1 MNRIQ
6 SAWRNVIH
14 GREVD
19 RDSDAELESYLD
31 YSTADYERRGLTRE
45 AAARAARADMGS
57 AAAVREQ
64 VFLVRA
70 GCSLET
76 FWRDLTYGWR
86 GLRRNPSISV
96 VAIASLALG
105 IGASTAI
112 FSVVDALMLRPLPVR
127 EPAALVGF
135 QRTELGA
142 DATTDILDDARFSYP
157 EFQTYRHEPQVFTG
171 VAAVLAVDR
180 SNVRTDADSGAG
192 AVGRVRT
199 ALVSG
204 GYFLTMGIDAAL
216 GRLFSAD
223 DDAGRGSEPVA
234 VISDSYW
241 RLHFGH
247 TSDVI
252 GRRIALNS
260 VSYAVVGVT
269 PRGFVGDWASQP
281 TEVWLP
287 IGMQSQ
293 VMVERPD
300 LLTRPTI
307 PLVRIVARLRPGVT
321 RETAVAAINTIYLAG
336 RGPIAPDRRM
346 TAREVQ
352 DAQNGRLTLTSL
364 ARGFSP
370 ERGTYGRAVLLAGC
384 IVGLVLLIACANVA
398 SLLLARATAREREV
412 AVRLAL
418 GSGPGRIVRQLLT
431 ESLLLSAIGGG
442 LAALLAWWASSW
454 LASVVRASEVIVLDV
469 RADARMFGT
478 AGLLALLTGLLF
490 GLAPSLTALRARL
503 IGVLVGRGTQGV
515 QARFGALQALVVG
528 QVAVSVVLIF
538 AATLFLRTLH
548 NLRAEGVSAER
559 GRVLTAWIP
568 ASEAGRQGIAV
579 ANALDA
585 IRDRVAQLPRVT
597 AASASST
604 AVFFGGGGES
614 PITIPGHV
622 RTDDEEYF
630 VRWHLVTPGFF
641 DTMSIPVLAGRDFRG
656 GDLESGA
663 RVAVI
668 NEGMARHYFGTASA
682 VGRRFGMRR
691 DTGNEIEI
699 VGVVRN
705 AAIDSPRTATDRI
718 VYLPYRQEL
727 THLTDMALLVRATGD
742 EATLAASIRAA
753 IHEVD
758 PLLPVLGVSTID
770 AALERS
776 LARERIVTGVSA
788 TFGAVAI
795 ALTCISL
802 FGVMSYLTAR
812 RAAEFG
818 VRRALGASSVSLM
831 TRVLRDGGKL
841 ALGGIAIGTPA
852 AMAVGRAIAGQLF
865 EVAPTDGRM
874 VGAAAALML
883 VVAAIGTIA
892 PAIRATRVDPL
903 IALRQD

>member
-1 MNRIQ
+1 MNRIH
-6 SAWRNVIH
+6 SAWRNLLR

-19 RDSDAELESYLD
+19 RESDAELESYLD
-31 YSTADYERRGLTRE
+31 YSAADYERQGLTHE
-45 AAARAARADMGS
+45 AAARAARAEMGS
-57 AAAVREQ
+57 AASVREQ
-64 VFLVRA
+64 VFHVRA
-70 GCSLET
+70 GRSLET
-76 FWRDLTYGWR
+76 LWRDVTYGWR
-86 GLRRNPSISV
+86 GLRRNPGTSA

-105 IGASTAI
+105 IGANTAI
-112 FSVVDALMLRPLPVR
+112 FGVVDALMLRPLPVR
-127 EPAALVGF
+127 DPAALVGF

-142 DATTDILDDARFSYP
+142 DAPADILDDARFPYP
-157 EFQTYRHEPQVFTG
+157 DFQAYRNEPQVFAG

-180 SNVRTDADSGAG
+180 SNVRADYDRGA
-192 AVGRVRT
+192 AATGRVPT

-204 GYFLTMGIDAAL
+204 GYFSTIGIEPAL

-223 DDAGRGSEPVA
+223 DDDARGREPVA

-247 TSDVI
+247 TSDII
-252 GRRIALNS
+252 GRRIALNG
-260 VSYAVVGVT
+260 VAYAVIGVT
-269 PRGFVGDWASQP
+269 PRGFVGDWVNQP

-300 LLTRPTI
+300 LLTRTTI

-321 RETAVAAINTIYLAG
+321 RETAVAAINTIYLAR
-336 RGPIAPDRRM
+336 RGSIAPDRRM
-346 TAREVQ
+346 TAREMK
-352 DAQNGRLTLTSL
+352 DAASGRLTLTALS
-364 ARGFSP
+364 RGFSP
-370 ERGTYGRAVLLAGC
+370 ERQTYGRAVLLAAGT
-384 IVGLVLLIACANVA
+384 VGLVLLIACANVA

-418 GSGPGRIVRQLLT
+418 GSGPARIVRQLLT

-442 LAALLAWWASSW
+442 VAALLAWWASSW
-454 LASVVRASEVIVLDV
+454 LASVVRASEVIALDV
-469 RADARMFGT
+469 RANARMFAT

-490 GLAPSLTALRARL
+490 GLAPALTALRPRL
-503 IGVLVGRGTQGV
+503 IGVLVGRGTQV
-515 QARFGALQALVVG
+515 IQRRFGALQALVIV
-528 QVAVSVVLIF
+528 QVAVSVVLTV

-548 NLRAEGVSAER
+548 NLRSEGVSTDR
-559 GRVLTAWIP
+559 GRVLMAWIP

-579 ANALDA
+579 ANDLDA
-585 IRDRVAQLPRVT
+585 IRDRTAQLPNVT

-604 AVFFGGGGES
+604 AFFGGGGGES

-641 DTMSIPVLAGRDFRG
+641 ETMNIPMLAGRDFRA
-656 GDLESGA
+656 GDLEASA

-668 NEGMARHYFGTASA
+668 NDAMARHYFGTASA

-705 AAIDSPRTATDRI
+705 AAIDSPRTANDRV
-718 VYLPYRQEL
+718 VYLPYRQDL
-727 THLTDMALLVRATGD
+727 THLTDMALFVRASGD
-742 EATLAASIRAA
+742 PAGLAGSIRAA
-753 IHEVD
+753 IHDVD

-770 AALERS
+770 DALDRS
-776 LARERIVTGVSA
+776 LLRERVVTDISA

-795 ALTCISL
+795 ALTCIGL

-818 VRRALGASSVSLM
+818 VRRALGASSASLVM
-831 TRVLRDGGKL
+831 HVVRDGWTL
-841 ALGGIAIGTPA
+841 VLSGIAIGTPA
-852 AMAVGRAIAGQLF
+852 AMAASRAIAGQLF
-865 EVAPTDGRM
+865 GVAPTDGRA
-874 VGAAAALML
+874 VGTAAALMV
-883 VVAAIGTIA
+883 VVAAVGTIA